1 MSAAVVGAINKISM
15 RCPYCKADDDRVIDS
30 RASADGFAIR
40 RRRACR
46 SCGRRYTT
54 YERVESAPLRV
65 VKKSGERV
73 EFDRGKIMAGLTR
86 AAEKRPVS
94 VAHLEQLCD
103 RVERQVVEAFDRE
116 VPSKVIGELI
126 MQELKQLDQVAYVRF
141 ASVYRE
147 FKDVGQFL
155 DALKPM
161 LEGGV
166 PSPDSLGGARETNGV
181 LGRGDV
187 QPGGNP
193 GWQGGVSG
201 EEAN

>member
-1 MSAAVVGAINKISM
+1 M

-46 SCGRRYTT
+46 SCDRRYTT

-73 EFDRGKIMAGLTR
+73 EFDRAKIMGGLTR

-94 VAHLEQLCD
+94 VAQLEQLCD

-161 LEGGV
+161 LEGGGT
-166 PSPDSLGGARETNGV
+166 PGGTGGAGLNRSQSAATPNGNGPV
-181 LGRGDV
+181 DGV
-187 QPGGNP
+187 
-193 GWQGGVSG
+193 GWQGGG
-201 EEAN
+201 FREEAN